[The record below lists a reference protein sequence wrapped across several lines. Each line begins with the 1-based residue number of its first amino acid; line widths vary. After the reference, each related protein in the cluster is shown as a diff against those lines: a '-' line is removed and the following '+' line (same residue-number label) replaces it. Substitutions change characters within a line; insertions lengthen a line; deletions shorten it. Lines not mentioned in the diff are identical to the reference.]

1 MNPASLLIK
10 QLFERLQI
18 MENYEKLTLDLIGEG
33 LTPKARYER
42 IQFLLNVY
50 KNFIR
55 AKETLEFDLDV
66 LGFENQ
72 EKHQEAEKIYN
83 ILIGKTT

>member
-1 MNPASLLIK
+1 
-10 QLFERLQI
+10 

-42 IQFLLNVY
+42 MQFLLNVY